1 MQIDAANGQQMG
13 ECLASL
19 LTSIPR
25 IPDEV
30 FAYAVCSSAGY
41 ANQQQVNDC
50 TVVVM
55 DAIRRKKGL
64 LLAESCVVLF
74 ALASSYA
81 PAGSSAVFEEVIGE
95 AVESDRVLECMVAVC
110 DAVLSGASVSQE
122 SGASQSHESDAS
134 ETTQSSPTSETS
146 HTSRTLTRLSHFT
159 NGILIL
165 SQSDDVR
172 MEGTVKRSGR
182 FQMVSEEVSVKESLV
197 HRQQRCLEGLRAI
210 DMSYVLLCA
219 CSAPA
224 TASRVG
230 KKHLEHLEWMMHY
243 FEERKDGAAQQAMV
257 VVESERDA

>member
-110 DAVLSGASVSQE
+110 DAMLSGASASQE

-172 MEGTVKRSGR
+172 MEGTVKKSGR

-219 CSAPA
+219 CSASA

-257 VVESERDA
+257 AVESERDA

>member
-19 LTSIPR
+19 VTSIPR

-110 DAVLSGASVSQE
+110 DAVLSGASA
-122 SGASQSHESDAS
+122 ASASHKSDSS
-134 ETTQSSPTSETS
+134 ETSQSSPTSETS
-146 HTSRTLTRLSHFT
+146 HTSRTLARLSHFT

-257 VVESERDA
+257 AVESERDA

>member
-110 DAVLSGASVSQE
+110 DAVLSGAS
-122 SGASQSHESDAS
+122 GASASHKSDSS
-134 ETTQSSPTSETS
+134 ETSQSSPTSETS
-146 HTSRTLTRLSHFT
+146 HTSRTLARLSHFT

-165 SQSDDVR
+165 SQSDDIR

-197 HRQQRCLEGLRAI
+197 HRQQRCLEG
-210 DMSYVLLCA
+210 YVLLCA
-219 CSAPA
+219 CSASA
-224 TASRVG
+224 TPSRVG

>member
-110 DAVLSGASVSQE
+110 DAVLSGASA
-122 SGASQSHESDAS
+122 ASASHKSDSS
-134 ETTQSSPTSETS
+134 ETSQSSPTSETS
-146 HTSRTLTRLSHFT
+146 HTSRTLARLSHFT

-165 SQSDDVR
+165 SQSDDIR

-257 VVESERDA
+257 AVESERDA

>member
-19 LTSIPR
+19 VTSIPR

-64 LLAESCVVLF
+64 LLTESCVVLF

-110 DAVLSGASVSQE
+110 DAVLSGASA
-122 SGASQSHESDAS
+122 ASASHKSDSS
-134 ETTQSSPTSETS
+134 ETSQSSPTSETS
-146 HTSRTLTRLSHFT
+146 HTSRTLARLSHFT

-165 SQSDDVR
+165 SQSDDIR

-219 CSAPA
+219 CSASA
-224 TASRVG
+224 TPSRVG

>member
-19 LTSIPR
+19 VTSIPR

-110 DAVLSGASVSQE
+110 DAVLSGAS
-122 SGASQSHESDAS
+122 GASASLTSESA
-134 ETTQSSPTSETS
+134 PTSETS
-146 HTSRTLTRLSHFT
+146 HTSRTLARLSHFT

-165 SQSDDVR
+165 SQSDDIR

-224 TASRVG
+224 TPSRVG

-257 VVESERDA
+257 VVESECDA

>member
-19 LTSIPR
+19 VTSIPR

-64 LLAESCVVLF
+64 LLTESCVVLF

-110 DAVLSGASVSQE
+110 DAVLSGAS
-122 SGASQSHESDAS
+122 GASASHKSDSS
-134 ETTQSSPTSETS
+134 ETSQSSPTSETS

-165 SQSDDVR
+165 SQSDDIR

>member
-1 MQIDAANGQQMG
+1 M
-13 ECLASL
+13 ASL

-64 LLAESCVVLF
+64 LLTESCVVLF

-110 DAVLSGASVSQE
+110 DAVLSGAS
-122 SGASQSHESDAS
+122 GASASHKSDSS
-134 ETTQSSPTSETS
+134 ETSQSSPTSETS
-146 HTSRTLTRLSHFT
+146 HTSRTLARLSHFT

-165 SQSDDVR
+165 SQSDDIR

-257 VVESERDA
+257 VVESECDA

>member
-1 MQIDAANGQQMG
+1 MG

-64 LLAESCVVLF
+64 LLTKSCVVLF

>member
-110 DAVLSGASVSQE
+110 DVVLSGAS
-122 SGASQSHESDAS
+122 GASDAS
-134 ETTQSSPTSETS
+134 ASLTSESAPTSETS

-165 SQSDDVR
+165 SQSDDIR
-172 MEGTVKRSGR
+172 MEGTVKKSGR

-257 VVESERDA
+257 AVESERDA

>member
-64 LLAESCVVLF
+64 LLTESCVVLF

-110 DAVLSGASVSQE
+110 DAVLSGASAASASLTSE
-122 SGASQSHESDAS
+122 SA
-134 ETTQSSPTSETS
+134 PTSETS
-146 HTSRTLTRLSHFT
+146 HTSRTLARLSHFT

-165 SQSDDVR
+165 SQSDDIR

-219 CSAPA
+219 CSASA
-224 TASRVG
+224 TPSRVG

>member
-64 LLAESCVVLF
+64 LLTESCVVLF
-74 ALASSYA
+74 ALASSYT

-110 DAVLSGASVSQE
+110 DAVLSGASA
-122 SGASQSHESDAS
+122 ASASHKSDSS
-134 ETTQSSPTSETS
+134 ETSQSSPTSETS
-146 HTSRTLTRLSHFT
+146 HTSRTLARLSHFT

-165 SQSDDVR
+165 SQSDDIR

-219 CSAPA
+219 CSASA
-224 TASRVG
+224 TPSRVG

>member
-19 LTSIPR
+19 VTSIPR

-64 LLAESCVVLF
+64 LLTESCVVLF

-110 DAVLSGASVSQE
+110 DAVLSGASA
-122 SGASQSHESDAS
+122 ASASHKSDSS
-134 ETTQSSPTSETS
+134 ETSQSSPTSETS
-146 HTSRTLTRLSHFT
+146 HTSRTLARLSHFT

-165 SQSDDVR
+165 SQSDDIR

>member
-13 ECLASL
+13 EYLASL

-110 DAVLSGASVSQE
+110 DAVLSGASAASASLTSE
-122 SGASQSHESDAS
+122 SA
-134 ETTQSSPTSETS
+134 PTSETS

-219 CSAPA
+219 CSASA

>member
-13 ECLASL
+13 RCLASL

-110 DAVLSGASVSQE
+110 DAVLSGAS
-122 SGASQSHESDAS
+122 GASDAS
-134 ETTQSSPTSETS
+134 ASLPSESAPTSETS

-165 SQSDDVR
+165 SQSDDIR
-172 MEGTVKRSGR
+172 MEGTVKKSGR

>member
-110 DAVLSGASVSQE
+110 DAVLSGAS
-122 SGASQSHESDAS
+122 ASHKSDSS
-134 ETTQSSPTSETS
+134 ETSQSSPTSETS
-146 HTSRTLTRLSHFT
+146 HTSRTLARLSHFT

-165 SQSDDVR
+165 SQSDDIR

-224 TASRVG
+224 TPSRVG

-257 VVESERDA
+257 VVESECDA

>member
-1 MQIDAANGQQMG
+1 MG
-13 ECLASL
+13 GYLASL

-64 LLAESCVVLF
+64 LLTESCVVLF

-110 DAVLSGASVSQE
+110 DVVLSGT
-122 SGASQSHESDAS
+122 S
-134 ETTQSSPTSETS
+134 ETSQSSPTSETS

-197 HRQQRCLEGLRAI
+197 HRQQRCLEGLRTI

>member
-19 LTSIPR
+19 VTSIPR

-64 LLAESCVVLF
+64 LLTESCVVLF

-110 DAVLSGASVSQE
+110 DAVLSGASA
-122 SGASQSHESDAS
+122 ASASHKSDSS
-134 ETTQSSPTSETS
+134 ETSQSSPTSETS
-146 HTSRTLTRLSHFT
+146 HTSRTLARLSHFT

-165 SQSDDVR
+165 SQSDDIR

-219 CSAPA
+219 CSASA
-224 TASRVG
+224 TPSRVG

-243 FEERKDGAAQQAMV
+243 FEERKDDAAQQAMV
-257 VVESERDA
+257 VVESECDA

>member
-19 LTSIPR
+19 VTSIPR

-64 LLAESCVVLF
+64 LLTESCVVLF

-110 DAVLSGASVSQE
+110 DAVLSGASA
-122 SGASQSHESDAS
+122 ASASHKSDSS
-134 ETTQSSPTSETS
+134 ETSQSSPTSEAS
-146 HTSRTLTRLSHFT
+146 HTSRTLARLSHFT

-165 SQSDDVR
+165 SQSDDIR

-219 CSAPA
+219 CSASA
-224 TASRVG
+224 TPSRVG

>member
-1 MQIDAANGQQMG
+1 M
-13 ECLASL
+13 ASL

-110 DAVLSGASVSQE
+110 DAVLSGAS
-122 SGASQSHESDAS
+122 GASASHKSDSS
-134 ETTQSSPTSETS
+134 ETSQSSHTSETS
-146 HTSRTLTRLSHFT
+146 HTSRTLARLSHFT

-165 SQSDDVR
+165 SQSDDIR

-257 VVESERDA
+257 AVESERDA

>member
-19 LTSIPR
+19 VTSIPR

-110 DAVLSGASVSQE
+110 DAVLSGAS
-122 SGASQSHESDAS
+122 GASASHKSDSS
-134 ETTQSSPTSETS
+134 ETSQSSPTSETS
-146 HTSRTLTRLSHFT
+146 HTSRTLARLSHFT

-165 SQSDDVR
+165 SQSDDIR

-230 KKHLEHLEWMMHY
+230 KKHLVHLEWLMPY

-257 VVESERDA
+257 VVESECDA

>member
-19 LTSIPR
+19 VTSIPR

-64 LLAESCVVLF
+64 LLTESCVVLF

-110 DAVLSGASVSQE
+110 DAVLSGAS
-122 SGASQSHESDAS
+122 GASASHKSDSS
-134 ETTQSSPTSETS
+134 ETSQSSPTSETS
-146 HTSRTLTRLSHFT
+146 HTSRTLARLSHFT

-165 SQSDDVR
+165 SQSDDIR

>member
-1 MQIDAANGQQMG
+1 MG

-64 LLAESCVVLF
+64 LLTESCVVLF

-110 DAVLSGASVSQE
+110 DAVLSGASA
-122 SGASQSHESDAS
+122 ASASHKSDSS
-134 ETTQSSPTSETS
+134 ETSQSSPTSETS

-165 SQSDDVR
+165 SQSDDIR

-243 FEERKDGAAQQAMV
+243 FEERKDGAAQQAIV
-257 VVESERDA
+257 VVESECDA

>member
-110 DAVLSGASVSQE
+110 DAVLSGASAASASLTSE
-122 SGASQSHESDAS
+122 SA
-134 ETTQSSPTSETS
+134 PTSETS

-219 CSAPA
+219 CSASA

-257 VVESERDA
+257 AVESERDA

>member
-19 LTSIPR
+19 VTSIPR

-110 DAVLSGASVSQE
+110 DAVLSGASAASASLTSE
-122 SGASQSHESDAS
+122 SA
-134 ETTQSSPTSETS
+134 PTSETS

-165 SQSDDVR
+165 SQSDDIR

-257 VVESERDA
+257 AVESERDA

>member
-64 LLAESCVVLF
+64 LLTESCVVLF

-110 DAVLSGASVSQE
+110 DAVLSGASA
-122 SGASQSHESDAS
+122 ASASHKSDSS
-134 ETTQSSPTSETS
+134 ETSQSSPTSETS

-165 SQSDDVR
+165 SQSDDIR

-257 VVESERDA
+257 VVESECDA

>member
-19 LTSIPR
+19 VTSIPR

-64 LLAESCVVLF
+64 LLTESCVVLF

-110 DAVLSGASVSQE
+110 DAVLSGASA
-122 SGASQSHESDAS
+122 ASASHKSDSS
-134 ETTQSSPTSETS
+134 ETSQSSPTSETS

-165 SQSDDVR
+165 SQSDDIR

-210 DMSYVLLCA
+210 NMSYVLLCA

-257 VVESERDA
+257 AVESERDA

>member
-19 LTSIPR
+19 VTSIPR

-64 LLAESCVVLF
+64 LLTESCVVLF

-110 DAVLSGASVSQE
+110 DAVLSGASAASASLTSE
-122 SGASQSHESDAS
+122 SA
-134 ETTQSSPTSETS
+134 PTSETS
-146 HTSRTLTRLSHFT
+146 HTSRTLARLSHFT

-165 SQSDDVR
+165 SQSDDIR

-219 CSAPA
+219 CSASA
-224 TASRVG
+224 TPSRVG

>member
-1 MQIDAANGQQMG
+1 MG
-13 ECLASL
+13 GYLASL

-64 LLAESCVVLF
+64 LLTESCVVLF

-110 DAVLSGASVSQE
+110 DVVLSGT
-122 SGASQSHESDAS
+122 S
-134 ETTQSSPTSETS
+134 ETSQSSPTSETS

>member
-110 DAVLSGASVSQE
+110 DAVLSGASA
-122 SGASQSHESDAS
+122 ASASHKSDSS
-134 ETTQSSPTSETS
+134 ETSQSSPTSETS
-146 HTSRTLTRLSHFT
+146 HTSRTLARLSHFT

-165 SQSDDVR
+165 SQSDDIR

>member
-19 LTSIPR
+19 VTSIPR

-110 DAVLSGASVSQE
+110 DAVLSGAS
-122 SGASQSHESDAS
+122 GASASLTSESA
-134 ETTQSSPTSETS
+134 PTSETS
-146 HTSRTLTRLSHFT
+146 HTSRTLARLSHFT

-165 SQSDDVR
+165 SQSDDIR

-224 TASRVG
+224 TPSRVG

>member
-110 DAVLSGASVSQE
+110 DAVLSGAS
-122 SGASQSHESDAS
+122 GASASHKSDS
-134 ETTQSSPTSETS
+134 SETS
-146 HTSRTLTRLSHFT
+146 QSSRTLARLSHFT

-165 SQSDDVR
+165 SQSDDIR

-219 CSAPA
+219 CSASA
-224 TASRVG
+224 TPSRVG

>member
-19 LTSIPR
+19 VTSIPR

-110 DAVLSGASVSQE
+110 DAVLSGASAASASLTSE
-122 SGASQSHESDAS
+122 SA
-134 ETTQSSPTSETS
+134 PTSETS

-165 SQSDDVR
+165 SQSDDIR

-219 CSAPA
+219 CSASA
-224 TASRVG
+224 TPSRVG

>member
-110 DAVLSGASVSQE
+110 DAVLSGASAASASLTSE
-122 SGASQSHESDAS
+122 SA
-134 ETTQSSPTSETS
+134 PTSETS
-146 HTSRTLTRLSHFT
+146 HTSHTLTRLSHFT

-165 SQSDDVR
+165 SQSDDIR

>member
-13 ECLASL
+13 ECMASL

-64 LLAESCVVLF
+64 LLTESCVVLF

-110 DAVLSGASVSQE
+110 DAVLSGASA
-122 SGASQSHESDAS
+122 ASASHKSDSS
-134 ETTQSSPTSETS
+134 ETSQSSPTSETS
-146 HTSRTLTRLSHFT
+146 HTSRTLARLSHFT

-165 SQSDDVR
+165 SQSDDIR

-257 VVESERDA
+257 VVESECDA

>member
-1 MQIDAANGQQMG
+1 MG

-19 LTSIPR
+19 VTSIPR

-64 LLAESCVVLF
+64 LLTESCVVLF

-110 DAVLSGASVSQE
+110 DAVLSGASA
-122 SGASQSHESDAS
+122 ASASHKSDSS
-134 ETTQSSPTSETS
+134 ETSQSSPTSETS
-146 HTSRTLTRLSHFT
+146 HTSRTLARLSHFT

-165 SQSDDVR
+165 SQSDDIR

>member
-13 ECLASL
+13 RGLASL

-81 PAGSSAVFEEVIGE
+81 PVGSSAVFEEVIGE

-110 DAVLSGASVSQE
+110 DAVLSGASA
-122 SGASQSHESDAS
+122 ASASLTS
-134 ETTQSSPTSETS
+134 ETSPTSETS
-146 HTSRTLTRLSHFT
+146 HISRTLTRLSHFT

-165 SQSDDVR
+165 SQSDDIR

-257 VVESERDA
+257 AVESERDA

>member
-64 LLAESCVVLF
+64 LLAESCIVLF

-110 DAVLSGASVSQE
+110 DAVLSGAS
-122 SGASQSHESDAS
+122 ASLTS
-134 ETTQSSPTSETS
+134 ETSQSSPTSETS

-219 CSAPA
+219 CSASA
-224 TASRVG
+224 TPSRVG

-257 VVESERDA
+257 AVESERDA

>member
-1 MQIDAANGQQMG
+1 MG
-13 ECLASL
+13 GCLASL

-81 PAGSSAVFEEVIGE
+81 PVGSSAVFEEVIGE
-95 AVESDRVLECMVAVC
+95 AVESDRVLECMVAVS
-110 DAVLSGASVSQE
+110 DAVLSSSSHE
-122 SGASQSHESDAS
+122 SGASQSHESGTS
-134 ETTQSSPTSETS
+134 ETSQAPLTS
-146 HTSRTLTRLSHFT
+146 HTSRTLARLSHFS

-165 SQSDDVR
+165 SQSDGVR
-172 MEGTVKRSGR
+172 MEGTVKRSGL

-219 CSAPA
+219 CSVLA
-224 TASRVG
+224 TASCVG

-243 FEERKDGAAQQAMV
+243 FEERGDGAAQQAMV
-257 VVESERDA
+257 VVESGRDV